1 MEIQF
6 LCDLIWGRRS
16 GKAFESHR
24 CVVLVSVVHIEEH
37 LKGEI
42 SEEWDPVMNLRL
54 FVVD

>member
-1 MEIQF
+1 MEIQV